1 MRDCLDDRIKDLL
14 PELVAGRLAEPERA
28 RVAAH
33 VETCASCAA
42 EVAVIRAAERALTAA
57 TPPVDVARIVRALP
71 TPVVPLTS
79 RREPARRRVSWRI
92 AATIATIAVCGV
104 SIGVIQGIVR
114 DNGPKPK
121 ARQHQVAAAPA
132 KSVDQGEASGLSVG
146 GNLND
151 LSASE
156 MQALLDKLDQLD
168 AVPSVEPQP
177 AVSGMRAAA
186 GAQ

>member
-1 MRDCLDDRIKDLL
+1 MRDCLDLPVKDLL
-14 PELVAGRLAEPERA
+14 PELVAGRLAEPQRA
-28 RVAAH
+28 RVAVH

-57 TPPVDVARIVRALP
+57 TPPVDVSRIVRALP
-71 TPVVPLTS
+71 TPVVPLAA
-79 RREPARRRVSWRI
+79 RQQPQRRRVSWRI

-114 DNGPKPK
+114 DNGPKKP
-121 ARQHQVAAAPA
+121 RHVVVATTKP
-132 KSVDQGEASGLSVG
+132 VDQSEASWLSVG

-151 LSASE
+151 LSASD

-168 AVPSVEPQP
+168 AVPSAEPQP
-177 AVSGMRAAA
+177 AVTGMRAAT
-186 GAQ
+186 GVQ